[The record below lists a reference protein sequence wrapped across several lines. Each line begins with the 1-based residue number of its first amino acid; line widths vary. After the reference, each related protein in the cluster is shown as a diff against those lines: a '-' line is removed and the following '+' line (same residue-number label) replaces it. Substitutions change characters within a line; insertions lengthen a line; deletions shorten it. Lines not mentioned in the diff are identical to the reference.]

1 MPMFQKVIS
10 KSRLITGSKYVVSFL
25 SFLEFMTNVGLFAN
39 PDLWPASLQF
49 TNGIAKPDTSRKL
62 SGRRHINK
70 HKETDKNHSRRN
82 TNMLLVISALMI
94 AKVVDKCIVIYGK
107 IVLFDRLYRIIERFW
122 GKDVDIFTG
131 TITAGP

>member
-10 KSRLITGSKYVVSFL
+10 KSRLITGSKFVVSFL

-62 SGRRHINK
+62 SGRKHINK

-94 AKVVDKCIVIYGK
+94 TKVVDKCIVIYGK
-107 IVLFDRLYRIIERFW
+107 IVF
-122 GKDVDIFTG
+122 V
-131 TITAGP
+131 